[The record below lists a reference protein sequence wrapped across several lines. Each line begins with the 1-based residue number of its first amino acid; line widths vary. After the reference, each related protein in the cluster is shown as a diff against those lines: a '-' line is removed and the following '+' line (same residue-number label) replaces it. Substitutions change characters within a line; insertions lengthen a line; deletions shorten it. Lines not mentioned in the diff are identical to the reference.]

1 MSSCYSGTKIFPA
14 STLPCKKG
22 TVKTGDRI
30 SHNKTSNS
38 QGPPR
43 LSGILQPDVSGS
55 QAWKQMETSDRFV
68 KSKHFHKVSK
78 VYHGDTRTNQIG
90 NTSQRLGHIP
100 RFVGRIPTCPDSS
113 ELSEIS
119 EICLPGTGVG
129 VQSSAIWALSS
140 PMVVHTHS
148 TGGESSSTE
157 KRHINAHLS
166 RRLAI
171 KVPVETHIDQA
182 NAVDPKNV
190 SVFGTADKYGQV
202 RIEPLSGF
210 RVPGLQVSNSVT
222 QSAAITQESPSHLR
236 NGSSF
241 YPKRPKHSK
250 VLDVSVRAPQCYRKT
265 SSYGQTTPSQYTT
278 LSKRSMEC
286 EIAQP
291 ALSSTIKSVGF
302 DRSAVVDDV
311 QTCTSFLPHSSI
323 TANPSSLH
331 GRLSGR
337 VGCSLQRESCFGHM
351 GTTVGT
357 QTHKSPGAPGYCPGH
372 DTLGA
377 GVCKPG
383 CVGCHRQHDCGSIHQ
398 QTGRHIIQNT
408 LSAHC
413 ATPQLVSPQ
422 TNNIESSSH
431 SRQSQYYCRWS
442 IPTGTD
448 SANRVGSESTNIQ
461 GYLSDHIHSP
471 GGFICHKVQSQVGKL
486 CIPSTRQ
493 PSLGHRCPV
502 NVLERDV
509 GLCLP
514 PNTNYLTGPE
524 QNIFGPVQ
532 DLANSSS
539 IPKNIL
545 VPGSVE
551 IVNHGTH
558 KATSKLEFVETA
570 KNKQVPHEPRE
581 SQSARLAL
589 VRKSIRDK
597 GFSEKATLRISEP
610 VRPSTAGVY
619 DSKWRVFS
627 TWCSGKQIDSV
638 NPSIQQVADFLVEK
652 SEGGTAASTLS
663 GYRTAISNTLKHSS
677 GLDISSSEE
686 ISSLIRSFFL
696 RQPRVR
702 NPIPSWNLSLVLK
715 MLRQPPFEPLT
726 SVPIKFLTFKVVFLL
741 TLASGK
747 RRSEIH
753 AIERNS
759 ISWPEDKSQITLR
772 VIPEFIAKTQLSAD
786 VGSLQPIVVKSL
798 SQFLSEGM
806 IEDLKLCPVR
816 AIFCYL
822 DRTKKEG
829 LVKHKRL
836 LFVSHK
842 PGICRDITRSTIS
855 SWLKQTIC
863 LAYKSSSQT
872 DWDAHKVKAHQ
883 VRAFAASTAFYNK
896 APLGEV
902 LQACTWASHNTF
914 TSFYLQ
920 NLSEQMGDRL
930 RLAPFIAGQSAI
942 IPRDRK

>member
-78 VYHGDTRTNQIG
+78 IYHGDTRTNQIG

-357 QTHKSPGAPGYCPGH
+357 QTHLNLLELQAIVLAMIHWEPEFVNQVVLVATDNTTVVAYINKQGG
-372 DTLGA
+372 TLSRTLCQHT
-377 GVCKPG
+377 VQLLNW
-383 CVGCHRQHDCGSIHQ
+383 CHHRRI
-398 QTGRHIIQNT
+398 TLRARHIPGSLNVIADG
-408 LSAHC
+408 LSRRGQILPTEWALNPQIFKAIC
-413 ATPQLVSPQ
+413 RITSTPLVDLFATKYNHKLANYVSPVPDNQ
-422 TNNIESSSH
+422 AWGIDALSMS
-431 SRQSQYYCRWS
+431 WS
-442 IPTGTD
+442 GMWGYAYPPTP
-448 SANRVGSESTNIQ
+448 I
-461 GYLSDHIHSP
+461 I
-471 GGFICHKVQSQVGKL
+471 SQVLNKISSDQCKILLIAPAYPRTSWYQVLLKL
-486 CIPSTRQ
+486 SIMEPIR
-493 PSLGHRCPV
+493 
-502 NVLERDV
+502 
-509 GLCLP
+509 LP
-514 PNTNYLTGPE
+514 PNWNLLKQPKTNKYHMSPESLNLHAWLLSGNQLETKAFRKKLPCAYQNQSGPLQQGFMTPNGE
-524 QNIFGPVQ
+524 CFLLGVVENKLIQ
-532 DLANSSS
+532 S
-539 IPKNIL
+539 IPL
-545 VPGSVE
+545 
-551 IVNHGTH
+551 
-558 KATSKLEFVETA
+558 
-570 KNKQVPHEPRE
+570 
-581 SQSARLAL
+581 
-589 VRKSIRDK
+589 
-597 GFSEKATLRISEP
+597 FSR
-610 VRPSTAGVY
+610 
-619 DSKWRVFS
+619 
-627 TWCSGKQIDSV
+627 
-638 NPSIQQVADFLVEK
+638 
-652 SEGGTAASTLS
+652 
-663 GYRTAISNTLKHSS
+663 
-677 GLDISSSEE
+677 
-686 ISSLIRSFFL
+686 
-696 RQPRVR
+696 
-702 NPIPSWNLSLVLK
+702 
-715 MLRQPPFEPLT
+715 
-726 SVPIKFLTFKVVFLL
+726 
-741 TLASGK
+741 
-747 RRSEIH
+747 
-753 AIERNS
+753 
-759 ISWPEDKSQITLR
+759 
-772 VIPEFIAKTQLSAD
+772 
-786 VGSLQPIVVKSL
+786 
-798 SQFLSEGM
+798 
-806 IEDLKLCPVR
+806 
-816 AIFCYL
+816 
-822 DRTKKEG
+822 
-829 LVKHKRL
+829 
-836 LFVSHK
+836 
-842 PGICRDITRSTIS
+842 
-855 SWLKQTIC
+855 
-863 LAYKSSSQT
+863 
-872 DWDAHKVKAHQ
+872 
-883 VRAFAASTAFYNK
+883 
-896 APLGEV
+896 
-902 LQACTWASHNTF
+902 
-914 TSFYLQ
+914 
-920 NLSEQMGDRL
+920 
-930 RLAPFIAGQSAI
+930 
-942 IPRDRK
+942 